1 MTAEELHD
9 VQMIREVF
17 DLFDGNRDGTVSVD
31 ELKTALAALDNQ
43 LSKEELK
50 ELCNTIDADGNG
62 YIDFEEFRALMS
74 CETETIPD
82 SERISQGSSTTIP
95 ITDDD
100 GPSLKGWQLRVQR
113 LVATRWFSMIVIG
126 CIFLNTVTMSLE
138 HHGQP
143 HELGVTIETVNSVL
157 AFVFLVEVVLRIFST
172 GPLPFFLDGY
182 DTIDFVIVIMG
193 VVEVFLSSSH
203 FAVLRAFRL
212 LRLFKLARYM
222 STIQKQLTV
231 MLRTLDSVVTFLI
244 LLFLFVFIL
253 AIMGMHLFGGR
264 LGVEGDMSEIPRHNF
279 DGFFISLITV
289 FQVMTTEEWTYV
301 MYDAMLSTTQY
312 ASIYFVVLL
321 TFGTH
326 ILINLFI
333 AIMVDGFASDP
344 EALERFRKAVMRT
357 RLIMDRISSSV
368 MRKTVGAR
376 PEGGIR
382 ISINQPNGPDE
393 DKASKWK
400 WFNRSNRTVPV
411 PIQEDEDEDSDVDRK
426 ADANLVLPASNS
438 TDSTDSTDSMLSTR
452 TASPV
457 ATESDP
463 NSIAVWPYA
472 PPKMGSYERLK
483 AVCFR
488 LATRP
493 KFNNVMLAIIL
504 LNAVTLIVERPSHT
518 YYEEHPMAS
527 FSTVAAMMFAVV
539 FTFEA
544 VLKIIAFNLISGKR
558 AYLRDGWNRVDL
570 VLVIASWSFLAV
582 VFTGSNH
589 STNIALGKVFRII
602 TTLRPIRIIQKI
614 PSARRTMQTLYVSV
628 RPIGNIFIMG
638 AVFYII
644 FAIWGVQLFR
654 GKLFYC
660 AEMQSV
666 DAYQAGFGT
675 APELLAYG
683 EPNTQLRCN
692 HIGADFNTS
701 AASCSIE
708 EYTIVTREDCTV
720 FGGAW
725 ENRKY
730 NFDHFVN
737 AVLTLFVVS
746 SLDGWVFIMRTGVD
760 AVGEDFQPIKDYN
773 QSAVV
778 YFISFILIVAYFVI
792 SMFVGVI
799 VENFQLG
806 TASAVGKEPD
816 DKKNVLAEWDFAEID
831 IPRPD
836 SKFRGRV
843 YDFIEHPNFQTASS
857 LVILLN
863 MVMMASEHHGQSH
876 TMEVFIQYTNL
887 AFTVVYVLEEI
898 AKVVGLGPKHYW
910 QSFWNR
916 TELMITLLSVAG
928 TVFDFIV
935 HGYSEDEIETVD
947 LHLIHVARLFRV
959 ISIFKLI
966 KSAPGLASL
975 LMTVKTS
982 TKHVLNLSVLLC
994 VLFFI
999 AASLGMELFG
1009 HIKCT
1014 AAEPCRGLSK
1024 NGDFSSM
1031 GLSFLVL
1038 FQVATGD
1045 NWSGVME
1052 DTLRANPGC
1061 DSSFSC
1067 VENCCGSRWVSPI
1080 YFVLFVVLAQLIML
1094 NVVVAVLMKNLGEAV
1109 RQCKLTK
1116 FGSHKQRTKKKK
1128 LKANQVAPIQTT
1140 VIHVDKAD
1148 TSARASPEVPPPAPD
1163 TSSDRRVTKLLLK
1176 LQHRTEKIS
1185 ERRRKE
1191 TGKAGSSAGSP
1202 KHRHALKASL
1212 HLVMAM
1218 IHMMGG
1224 MSGSGAEKE
1233 RRDSDGDSKTSS
1245 ESTRSVAIISPAG
1258 NDPVTTVAE
1267 AAEAPTLTTVIEAPT
1282 VTTVTEAPTDSLTL
1296 VQI

>member
-1 MTAEELHD
+1 MTAEERHD

-62 YIDFEEFRALMS
+62 YIDFDEFRALMS
-74 CETETIPD
+74 CETEIIP
-82 SERISQGSSTTIP
+82 EPEVGSKVSSDLTPNT
-95 ITDDD
+95 TDD
-100 GPSLKGWQLRVQR
+100 GQLRSLKSWKLRTQR
-113 LVATRWFSMIVIG
+113 LVSTKWFSGVVIG

-143 HELGVTIETVNSVL
+143 DELGVTIETVNSVL

-172 GPLPFFLDGY
+172 GPLDFFLDGY
-182 DTIDFVIVIMG
+182 DTIDFVIVVLG
-193 VVEVFLSSSH
+193 VVEVFFTSSH

-222 STIQKQLTV
+222 STIQKQLVV

-264 LGVEGDMSEIPRHNF
+264 LGVGGDMAEIPRHNF

-301 MYDAMLSTTQY
+301 MYDAMLSTTRY

-344 EALERFRKAVMRT
+344 EALERFRRAVMRT
-357 RLIMDRISSSV
+357 RRIMERISSSV
-368 MRKTVGAR
+368 MRKTVGVL

-382 ISINQPNGPDE
+382 ISINKPDGSGG
-393 DKASKWK
+393 ASKWK
-400 WFNRSNRTVPV
+400 WFNRSNRTAPAMI
-411 PIQEDEDEDSDVDRK
+411 PEDEDSDTDVETD
-426 ADANLVLPASNS
+426 ADLVLPASNS
-438 TDSTDSTDSMLSTR
+438 IDSIPSSPLTISPDSDLS
-452 TASPV
+452 
-457 ATESDP
+457 
-463 NSIAVWPYA
+463 SIAVWPYA
-472 PPKMGSYERLK
+472 PPKMGFYERLK
-483 AVCFR
+483 AACFR

-518 YYEEHPMAS
+518 YYDTHPMAS

-544 VLKIIAFNLISGKR
+544 VLKIIAFNLIDGKR

-570 VLVIASWSFLAV
+570 VLVIASWCFLAV
-582 VFTGSNH
+582 VFIGSNH

-628 RPIGNIFIMG
+628 RPIGNIFVMG
-638 AVFYII
+638 TVFYII

-675 APELLAYG
+675 APELLANG
-683 EPNTQLRCN
+683 EPNSPARCN
-692 HIGADFNTS
+692 HIGAFFNTS
-701 AASCSIE
+701 TGSCSIE
-708 EYTIVTREDCTV
+708 QYTIVTREDCTV

-760 AVGEDFQPIKDYN
+760 AVGEDLQPIKDYN

-778 YFISFILIVAYFVI
+778 YFISFILIVGYFVI

-806 TASAVGKEPD
+806 TPSTVSNESAR
-816 DKKNVLAEWDFAEID
+816 KNAALAEWDFAEMD
-831 IPRPD
+831 VPRPAG
-836 SKFRGRV
+836 KFRGRV
-843 YDFIEHPNFQTASS
+843 YDIIEHPKFRAASS
-857 LVILLN
+857 FVILLN
-863 MVMMASEHHGQSH
+863 MVMMASEHHGQTH
-876 TMEVFIQYTNL
+876 TMEVFIQYSNL
-887 AFTVVYVLEEI
+887 AFTVVYVMEEI
-898 AKVVGLGPKHYW
+898 AKIIGLGPKHYW

-916 TELMITLLSVAG
+916 AELVITLLSVAG
-928 TVFDFIV
+928 TIFDFIV
-935 HGYSEDEIETVD
+935 HSYSEGEIETVD

-975 LMTVKTS
+975 LLTVKTS

-1014 AAEPCRGLSK
+1014 AAEPCRGLS
-1024 NGDFSSM
+1024 NHGDFSTM

-1061 DSSFSC
+1061 DGSFSC
-1067 VENCCGSRWVSPI
+1067 VENCCGSRWMSPI

-1116 FGSHKQRTKKKK
+1116 FGSHNRRTKKK
-1128 LKANQVAPIQTT
+1128 LKANQVAPLETVTETT
-1140 VIHVDKAD
+1140 VIHIDKAD
-1148 TSARASPEVPPPAPD
+1148 TSAQASPEPASPAPE

-1185 ERRRKE
+1185 ERRRRE
-1191 TGKAGSSAGSP
+1191 SGKAGSTAGSS

-1224 MSGSGAEKE
+1224 SGAEKE
-1233 RRDSDGDSKTSS
+1233 RRKSGGGCETSS
-1245 ESTRSVAIISPAG
+1245 ESTNSVGITNPTG
-1258 NDPVTTVAE
+1258 NDQVATVA
-1267 AAEAPTLTTVIEAPT
+1267 EAPT
-1282 VTTVTEAPTDSLTL
+1282 VTTVMEAPTDSLTV
-1296 VQI
+1296 VQM